1 MSSRFAVVSL
11 PKYSRLFLLF
21 LAPLVLWLCAAAA
34 PFQQTSSPSAKPKN
48 ERIGIINIRAAI
60 MACNEGSR
68 EFEALSKKF
77 EPRQNELQQL
87 NKEVEDL
94 KKQLSAGKDKMSAEA
109 RNTLSKT
116 IDTKTR
122 TLKQSAENSQREFQK
137 QQNDIGERILQK
149 MAPMIK
155 KYASENSYGLLLDSS
170 NPWPQG
176 PLLWAAPSVDIT
188 KAVVDAYNAQ
198 SVAPAPA
205 KQQTPAPKAK

>member
-1 MSSRFAVVSL
+1 
-11 PKYSRLFLLF
+11 
-21 LAPLVLWLCAAAA
+21 
-34 PFQQTSSPSAKPKN
+34 
-48 ERIGIINIRAAI
+48 

>member
-1 MSSRFAVVSL
+1 MSSRFAVASL

-21 LAPLVLWLCAAAA
+21 LAPLVLWLCAGAA
-34 PFQQTSSPSAKPKN
+34 PVQQGASPSAKPKN
-48 ERIGIINIRAAI
+48 ERTGIINIRAAI
-60 MACNEGSR
+60 MASNEGSR

-87 NKEVEDL
+87 GKEVEDL
-94 KKQLSAGKDKMSAEA
+94 KKQLSSGKDKMSAEA

-122 TLKQSAENSQREFQK
+122 TLKQTAENSQREFQK

-155 KYASENSYGLLLDSS
+155 KYASENGYGLLLDSS

-188 KAVVDAYNAQ
+188 KAVVEAYNIQ
-198 SVAPAPA
+198 SGAPAPA